1 MSIEQILGFIW
12 LVLTLSSFIV
22 YSLVSN
28 SANWRLASSEQRLR
42 LSVAGGA
49 LSLAAFLNWLKAFDN
64 FSLWFVPSAY
74 PVLNGALI
82 VLALVGS
89 GILIWSIINGDF
101 KGRSGED
108 SLGSFTREFTSET
121 PQAFASEN
129 YFKLERLRNALSQP
143 FPFVEM
149 AGLSLKTAL
158 EILDGVKGA
167 IYIYNEN
174 DSQMA
179 LVAAQGLSDKEQ
191 YYLER
196 IQLRLPAV
204 SESFQSGSPLL
215 SVALLESLRSTIPEN
230 ELPEINFLDK
240 TISCVILPFVHA
252 GKPLGMALAL
262 REESSTL
269 TPAAIAMAESLCVS
283 ISEKFQLTRLR
294 GELLRERRKSE
305 ERSEEF
311 RAWRERLS
319 AILECLENRSD
330 YFRICEVLLGV
341 GGADRVAFLELD
353 SRNDLL
359 ELLATSAGFPQL
371 TPGYTSAIKQAL
383 KRQSLVLLNREK
395 ETSERVSK
403 PNLLVPR
410 SVTNQKITTAL
421 VAGLGTF
428 DNDSLK
434 KGLIIWSSSGELSLT
449 KTDVSSVGLVASL
462 ISLLIR
468 SRENEKLS
476 HVRNRSIHNALELLR
491 EEELT
496 DNSERLARNF
506 FESLIKNLPEDSRA
520 ILFDYKPDIGILP
533 AHSHGISSQAIRGLL
548 ISPGEGQIGRA
559 VSLGAVSSEKGN
571 LRMDELF
578 AEYSSPNRQIF
589 GERFS
594 ALGRPEAQ
602 IVAPVEIPGHA
613 QFALAVFLQS
623 TNDVEEISQTLE
635 FMTAFFTL
643 KNSLVSSRDRRE
655 SSAALSA
662 TAGDGGAE
670 FDIAIND
677 LNNELSVALGEIQ
690 LTKRANLDGTPIPDL
705 IDRLSAAETCVER
718 AGEIIRSGAL
728 RQRAT
733 GRAEIDPD
741 AASAH
746 TVVSLK
752 SALESF
758 ARRRLV
764 DGTILLVEGRAR
776 EIRFDLPVDFI
787 VSAEQES
794 VDRFVEEVMRT
805 FAGFATEEEVLTVS
819 TYQTVEYICL
829 DISRLKK
836 GRKAVSR
843 VLEFGKYMSSRSA
856 QHPSLPTALIDTIKE
871 LDFEVALDARDGD
884 PQYISIQLQVTAAA
898 PGEAASL
905 ATKKSPPRI
914 MAIDD
919 QPMILDLLQG
929 MCQSLGFTI
938 DTYSNPEQA
947 LERFER
953 GDYEIVLSD
962 IAMPELSGWDV
973 AARVKAMRPAA
984 YVIFITGW
992 GDKLDD
998 ETLRPSGVDQVL
1010 YKPFRIEQ
1018 LTLALDKAQ
1027 RAIFDLS
1034 LQN

>member
-1 MSIEQILGFIW
+1 MSSEQILGFIW
-12 LVLTLSSFIV
+12 LVLTLSSFIF

-28 SANWRLASSEQRLR
+28 RANWRLASSAQRLR

-49 LSLAAFLNWLKAFDN
+49 LTLAALINWLKAFDN
-64 FSLWFVPSAY
+64 FSLWFVPAVY

-101 KGRSGED
+101 KGH
-108 SLGSFTREFTSET
+108 SLGDDTESVTGQLAGET
-121 PQAFASEN
+121 PHASSSEN
-129 YFKLERLRNALSQP
+129 YFKLERLRGALSQP

-149 AGLSLKTAL
+149 AGLSLQTAL
-158 EILDGVKGA
+158 EILDGAKGA

-191 YYLER
+191 FYLER
-196 IQLRLPAV
+196 IPLRLPAV
-204 SESFQSGSPLL
+204 SECLQSGSPLL
-215 SVALLESLRSTIPEN
+215 SVALLESLKSTVSQSEQI
-230 ELPEINFLDK
+230 EIDFLGR

-262 REESSTL
+262 REGSATL
-269 TPAAIAMAESLCVS
+269 TPAAIAIAESLCVS

-311 RAWRERLS
+311 RAWRERLRV
-319 AILECLENRSD
+319 IVDCLENRSD
-330 YFRICEVLLGV
+330 YRRICEELMGV
-341 GGADRVAFLELD
+341 GGADQVAFLELD
-353 SRNDLL
+353 SLNDTLSL
-359 ELLATSAGFPQL
+359 PATSAGFPPL
-371 TPGYTSAIKQAL
+371 TPGYTFAIKQAL

-395 ETSERVSK
+395 ETSESASR
-403 PNLLVPR
+403 PNLLVPKI
-410 SVTNQKITTAL
+410 VTNQKITTAL

-434 KGLIIWSSSGELSLT
+434 KGLIIWNSSGELSLT
-449 KTDVSSVGLVASL
+449 KSDVSAIGLTASL
-462 ISLLIR
+462 ISFLIR
-468 SRENEKLS
+468 SRESEKLS
-476 HVRNRSIHNALELLR
+476 QINSRSIHNALELLR
-491 EEELT
+491 EKELT
-496 DNSERLARNF
+496 DNPERGARNF
-506 FESLIKNLPEDSRA
+506 FKYLIKTLPEDSRA

-559 VSLGAVSSEKGN
+559 VSLGVVSSEKGA

-578 AEYSSPNRQIF
+578 AEYSAPNREIF

-594 ALGRPEAQ
+594 SLGEPKAQ
-602 IVAPVEIPGHA
+602 IVAPLEIPGHA
-613 QFALAVFLQS
+613 QFALAVYLQN
-623 TNDVEEISQTLE
+623 TNDVAEIAQTLE

-643 KNSLVSSRDRRE
+643 KNSLTSANSRRGP
-655 SSAALSA
+655 SISADA
-662 TAGDGGAE
+662 TAGDSGAE
-670 FDIAIND
+670 FDLAIND

-690 LTKRANLDGTPIPDL
+690 LTKLANMDGALVPDL
-705 IDRLSAAETCVER
+705 IERLSAAEKCVER
-718 AGEIIRSGAL
+718 AGEIVRSGAL
-728 RQRAT
+728 RQRPVNK
-733 GRAEIDPD
+733 AEIKPD
-741 AASAH
+741 ATSIQP
-746 TVVSLK
+746 VVSLK

-764 DGTILLVEGRAR
+764 GGTILLVEGRAR
-776 EIRFDLPVDFI
+776 EIRFDLPVDFTL
-787 VSAEQES
+787 SAEQGS

-805 FAGFATEEEVLTVS
+805 FAGFAAEEEVLTVS
-819 TYQTVEYICL
+819 TYQSGEYICL
-829 DISRLKK
+829 DINRLKK

-843 VLEFGKYMSSRSA
+843 VLEFGIYVSSSSA
-856 QHPSLPTALIDTIKE
+856 QHPSLPTALFDTLKE
-871 LDFEVALDARDGD
+871 LKLEVALDARDGD
-884 PQYISIQLQVTAAA
+884 PQYISIQQKVTATT
-898 PGEAASL
+898 PENAASQKP
-905 ATKKSPPRI
+905 KKTLPRI

-929 MCQSLGFTI
+929 MCQSLGYTI
-938 DTYSNPEQA
+938 DTFSNPEQA

-953 GDYEIVLSD
+953 DDYNIILSD

-973 AARVKAMRPAA
+973 AARVKALRPAA

-998 ETLRPSGVDQVL
+998 ETLRLSGVDQVL

-1027 RAIFDLS
+1027 RAISDLS